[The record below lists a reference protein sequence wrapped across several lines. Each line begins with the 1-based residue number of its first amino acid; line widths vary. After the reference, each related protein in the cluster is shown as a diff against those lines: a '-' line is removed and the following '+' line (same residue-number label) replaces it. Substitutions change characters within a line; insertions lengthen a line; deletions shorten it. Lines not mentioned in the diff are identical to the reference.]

1 MEAPVAKLVN
11 KLNYLTLDDQSTVQ
25 LTLDDQLT
33 VQLTIPYL
41 ILRPHY
47 TTTRKVGERSV

>member
-11 KLNYLTLDDQSTVQ
+11 KLNYLTLDDQ
-25 LTLDDQLT
+25 LT
-33 VQLTIPYL
+33 VHLTIPCL

-47 TTTRKVGERSV
+47 TTTRKVEERSV